1 MKVIYLTFII
11 SYLSFIANK
20 EFYYNVSK
28 DNFNEKYD
36 NLEKGNKYNFVFP
49 AKLNEQIHIDIS
61 IDYIIENIS
70 KIINIYDYKKYT
82 SNFINRTTNPALNYN
97 YNYIKKDNITDIYFS
112 SHISNKEAD
121 YDGIELI
128 PNNDFNCIV
137 LTIVTEN
144 RFNLE
149 YNREYKSHFLYK
161 HIPYVYSFDVYN
173 NFVEDVNFTV
183 TSYLISQPFK
193 KIIISEFY
201 LNNSYKINEAINV
214 NFTEKNHMNTL
225 SHLYKIRDFDMI
237 KYITFEFLPDYFLWN
252 LILNI
257 NGTKKYKNRQYYN
270 VTKGNFNH
278 KYNKLKK
285 DIIYD
290 FVFPADEYSIIYS
303 SISTKYNLLNNNN
316 TIFKS
321 ITIYEYSSYILNN
334 IDPLI
339 IDSIPLEYKKRN
351 NEILY
356 DFHFHAKNAKY
367 YYGIEIKLNYDIDYL
382 NISLISSNKIDLEY
396 NKLNTRTLYENIP
409 YIYNF
414 DTSKIPKDILNV
426 VISVFIPNKN
436 IGNKHFKTF
445 NITEYQKENNY
456 PISKVINYNF
466 KEKNDILEFSFSYK
480 INNTNILSR
489 NISFDFISNYQ
500 FEDFKIIVTPRTE
513 FYFIDNINNFKE
525 KYLNFI
531 KEKIYVFVFP
541 AKLGQIFYS
550 TITTHYINSNS
561 IFKSIT
567 PIYYER
573 YESNNRK
580 SRRGQSINP
589 RSKKNNT
596 ESIINFETYL
606 IYNNCENYKYLGI
619 ELKLNN
625 DIDYLIFNLVSAS
638 EIKINLI
645 YNQINSRKIYP
656 FIPYYFYIDN
666 TQKSNE
672 TINFIIST
680 KYISNKPF
688 KTYNITEYI
697 NENIYYTNVF
707 EEAIFN
713 KNNETY
719 ELNISYKIQNYK
731 TTNISLDF
739 ISDYE
744 LENFNIEV
752 KISSDSTSENIG
764 PNNKKILGFS
774 VLAFFLAITG
784 AFIFIAAIII
794 GIILFKKKRTRN
806 NADERKESIASINQ
820 EILFPS
826 AKD

>member
-183 TSYLISQPFK
+183 ASYLKSQSPFK

-201 LNNSYKINEAINV
+201 LNNSHKINEPINV
-214 NFTEKNHMNTL
+214 NFIIKNHMNTL

-237 KYITFEFLPDYFLWN
+237 KYITFEFLPDWDLWN

-257 NGTKKYKNRQYYN
+257 NGTKKYKNRQYIN
-270 VTKGNFNH
+270 VTKENFNQ
-278 KYNKLKK
+278 KYNNIKK
-285 DIIYD
+285 NIIYD

-303 SISTKYNLLNNNN
+303 SISTKYKLLNNN
-316 TIFKS
+316 IFKS

-339 IDSIPLEYKKRN
+339 IDSIPLEYKKKN
-351 NEILY
+351 NEILI

-436 IGNKHFKTF
+436 IDNTCFKTF

-466 KEKNDILEFSFSYK
+466 KEKNDILEFSFSYI
-480 INNTNILSR
+480 INKTDILSR

-531 KEKIYVFVFP
+531 KEKIYVFVFL
-541 AKLGQIFYS
+541 AELGQIFYS
-550 TITTHYINSNS
+550 TITTNYINNS
-561 IFKSIT
+561 IFKNIT
-567 PIYYER
+567 PIY
-573 YESNNRK
+573 
-580 SRRGQSINP
+580 
-589 RSKKNNT
+589 
-596 ESIINFETYL
+596 
-606 IYNNCENYKYLGI
+606 
-619 ELKLNN
+619 
-625 DIDYLIFNLVSAS
+625 
-638 EIKINLI
+638 
-645 YNQINSRKIYP
+645 
-656 FIPYYFYIDN
+656 
-666 TQKSNE
+666 
-672 TINFIIST
+672 
-680 KYISNKPF
+680 
-688 KTYNITEYI
+688 
-697 NENIYYTNVF
+697 
-707 EEAIFN
+707 
-713 KNNETY
+713 
-719 ELNISYKIQNYK
+719 
-731 TTNISLDF
+731 
-739 ISDYE
+739 
-744 LENFNIEV
+744 
-752 KISSDSTSENIG
+752 
-764 PNNKKILGFS
+764 
-774 VLAFFLAITG
+774 
-784 AFIFIAAIII
+784 
-794 GIILFKKKRTRN
+794 
-806 NADERKESIASINQ
+806 
-820 EILFPS
+820 
-826 AKD
+826 

>member
-1 MKVIYLTFII
+1 MKAIYLTFII

-49 AKLNEQIHIDIS
+49 AKLNEQIHIDIN
-61 IDYIIENIS
+61 IYYLIENIS
-70 KIINIYDYKKYT
+70 KIINIYDYRNYT

-121 YDGIELI
+121 YFGIELI

-149 YNREYKSHFLYK
+149 YNREYTSNFLFK

-183 TSYLISQPFK
+183 SSYSKSFTPFK

-201 LNNSYKINEAINV
+201 LNNSHKINEPINAD
-214 NFTEKNHMNTL
+214 FTIKNNMNIL
-225 SHLYKIRDFDMI
+225 SHLYKIGDFDMI
-237 KYITFEFLPDYFLWN
+237 KYITFEFLPDWDLGI

-257 NGTKKYKNRQYYN
+257 NGTKKYKNRQYIN
-270 VTKGNFNH
+270 VTKENFNQ
-278 KYNKLKK
+278 KYNNIKK
-285 DIIYD
+285 NIIYD

-303 SISTKYNLLNNNN
+303 SISTKYKN
-316 TIFKS
+316 IFKS

-351 NEILY
+351 NEFLI

-367 YYGIEIKLNYDIDYL
+367 YYGIEIKLNYSISYL

-480 INNTNILSR
+480 INNTKSLSR
-489 NISFDFISNYQ
+489 KISFDFISNYQ

-541 AKLGQIFYS
+541 AELGQIFYS
-550 TITTHYINSNS
+550 TITTNYINSNS

-567 PIYYER
+567 PIYYEI

-580 SRRGQSINP
+580 SQRGQSINP

-752 KISSDSTSENIG
+752 KISSHSSSENIG

-774 VLAFFLAITG
+774 VLAFFLVITG
-784 AFIFIAAIII
+784 ALIFIAAIII

>member
-1 MKVIYLTFII
+1 M
-11 SYLSFIANK
+11 
-20 EFYYNVSK
+20 
-28 DNFNEKYD
+28 
-36 NLEKGNKYNFVFP
+36 
-49 AKLNEQIHIDIS
+49 
-61 IDYIIENIS
+61 NI
-70 KIINIYDYKKYT
+70 
-82 SNFINRTTNPALNYN
+82 
-97 YNYIKKDNITDIYFS
+97 
-112 SHISNKEAD
+112 
-121 YDGIELI
+121 
-128 PNNDFNCIV
+128 
-137 LTIVTEN
+137 
-144 RFNLE
+144 
-149 YNREYKSHFLYK
+149 
-161 HIPYVYSFDVYN
+161 
-173 NFVEDVNFTV
+173 
-183 TSYLISQPFK
+183 
-193 KIIISEFY
+193 
-201 LNNSYKINEAINV
+201 
-214 NFTEKNHMNTL
+214 L

-237 KYITFEFLPDYFLWN
+237 KYITFEFLPDYYLSN

-257 NGTKKYKNRQYYN
+257 NGTKKYKNRQYIN
-270 VTKGNFNH
+270 VTKENFNQ
-278 KYNKLKK
+278 KYNNIKK
-285 DIIYD
+285 NIIYD

-303 SISTKYNLLNNNN
+303 SISTYNPLNDN
-316 TIFKS
+316 IFKS

-334 IDPLI
+334 LDPLI

-351 NEILY
+351 NEILI

-382 NISLISSNKIDLEY
+382 NISLISSNKVDLKY
-396 NKLNTRTLYENIP
+396 NELNTRTLYENVP

-414 DTSKIPKDILNV
+414 DTSKIPKGILYV
-426 VISVFIPNKN
+426 VISIFIPNKN

-456 PISKVINYNF
+456 PISKDINYNF
-466 KEKNDILEFSFSYK
+466 KEKNDILAFSFSHT
-480 INNTNILSR
+480 INKTDILSK
-489 NISFDFISNYQ
+489 NISFDFISNYL

-531 KEKIYVFVFP
+531 NEKIYVFVFP
-541 AKLGQIFYS
+541 AELGQIFYS
-550 TITTHYINSNS
+550 TITTNYINSNS

-567 PIYYER
+567 PIYYEI
-573 YESNNRK
+573 YESNDRK
-580 SRRGQSINP
+580 SRRGQSIKP
-589 RSKKNNT
+589 RSKNNNT
-596 ESIINFETYL
+596 ESIINFETYF

-619 ELKLNN
+619 ELKLYN

-638 EIKINLI
+638 ENKINLI
-645 YNQINSRKIYP
+645 YNQISSRKIYP

-666 TQKSNE
+666 PLKSNE
-672 TINFIIST
+672 AINFIIST
-680 KYISNKPF
+680 INKPF

-707 EEAIFN
+707 EEAIIN

>member
-1 MKVIYLTFII
+1 MKAIYLTFII

-20 EFYYNVSK
+20 EFYYNISK

-70 KIINIYDYKKYT
+70 KIINIYDYKNYT

-121 YDGIELI
+121 YFGIELI

-149 YNREYKSHFLYK
+149 YNREYTSNFLFK

-183 TSYLISQPFK
+183 TSYLISQPPFK

-201 LNNSYKINEAINV
+201 LNNSHKINEPINV
-214 NFTEKNHMNTL
+214 NFIIKNHMNTL

-237 KYITFEFLPDYFLWN
+237 KYITFEFLPDYYLSN

-257 NGTKKYKNRQYYN
+257 NGTKKYENRQYIK
-270 VTKGNFNH
+270 VTKENFNH
-278 KYNKLKK
+278 KYDGFKK
-285 DIIYD
+285 NIIYD

-303 SISTKYNLLNNNN
+303 SISTEYNLLNNN
-316 TIFKS
+316 ISKS

-436 IGNKHFKTF
+436 IDNKHFKTF

-466 KEKNDILEFSFSYK
+466 KEKNDILEFSFSYI
-480 INNTNILSR
+480 INKSDILSR

-541 AKLGQIFYS
+541 AELGQIFYS

-561 IFKSIT
+561 NFNYIT
-567 PIYYER
+567 PIYYVI

-606 IYNNCENYKYLGI
+606 IYNNSENYKYLGI
-619 ELKLNN
+619 QLKLNN

-638 EIKINLI
+638 ENKINLI
-645 YNQINSRKIYP
+645 YNVINSRKIYR

-666 TQKSNE
+666 PQKSNE

-680 KYISNKPF
+680 KFIKPF

-731 TTNISLDF
+731 TANISFDF
-739 ISDYE
+739 ISDDE

-774 VLAFFLAITG
+774 VLAFFLVITG
-784 AFIFIAAIII
+784 ALIFIAAIII